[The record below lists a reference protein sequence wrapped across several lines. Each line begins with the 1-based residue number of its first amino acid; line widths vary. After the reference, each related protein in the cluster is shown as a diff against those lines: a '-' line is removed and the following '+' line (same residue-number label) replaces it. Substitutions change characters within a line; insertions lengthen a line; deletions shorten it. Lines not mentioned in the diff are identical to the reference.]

1 MRPDLLPVAQFV
13 GVFGIHGELKIR
25 PSSAG
30 EDTIVADRTFFLDPE
45 GKRSVV
51 PTMVHR
57 RHKRIIV
64 KLSGVESVEAAQ
76 LLVGTNLYLPREHI
90 PLREFEYLD
99 QDLIGMSL
107 YDTQGQP
114 LGRTVRGVEHYPAQ
128 DCLLVE
134 PGHVLI
140 PLVRAFVRKIDL
152 VKRCITIM
160 VPEGLLDSDR
170 AET

>member
-13 GVFGIHGELKIR
+13 GVFGIHGELKIQ

-30 EDTIVADRTFFLDPE
+30 EDAIVADRIFFLDPA

-51 PTMVHR
+51 PTMVRR
-57 RHKRIIV
+57 RHKRIVV
-64 KLSGVESVEAAQ
+64 KLSGVESVEAAK

-90 PLREFEYLD
+90 PLRDFEFLD

-114 LGRTVRGVEHYPAQ
+114 LGTVRGVEHYPAQ

-160 VPEGLLDSDR
+160 VPEGLFDSDR
-170 AET
+170 AEM